1 MPILTI
7 YSTRIFLTIK
17 VLKKKKA
24 KFLILDYTKPEANF
38 MTYAGSVEGSEKQN
52 GPVKKKLISSLSIT
66 ITNDAHKRIT
76 LPKTHVPKALL

>member
-1 MPILTI
+1 
-7 YSTRIFLTIK
+7 
-17 VLKKKKA
+17 
-24 KFLILDYTKPEANF
+24 